1 MAFTKDHLLTLELK
15 RKTSFAM
22 ESGRGGRENLLHR
35 FDSIS
40 KMSRVGFKKGLG
52 K

>member
-15 RKTSFAM
+15 GKTSFAM
-22 ESGRGGRENLLHR
+22 GSGRGGRENFLHR
-35 FDSIS
+35 FDSMS
-40 KMSRVGFKKGLG
+40 KMSRAGLKKGLG